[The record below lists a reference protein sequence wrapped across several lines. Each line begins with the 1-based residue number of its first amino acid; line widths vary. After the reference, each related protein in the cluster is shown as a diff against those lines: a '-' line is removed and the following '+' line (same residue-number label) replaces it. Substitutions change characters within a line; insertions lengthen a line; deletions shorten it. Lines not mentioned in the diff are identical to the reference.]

1 MTSIKIVST
10 IATILVACLIAFTS
24 SAVLDVSK
32 NFKFCSCTKDFSP
45 VCATNGIT
53 YPNKCIFN
61 CNNVKGDLNIIP
73 CGLFTLELVG
83 DTCTRKCNH
92 LKRLVCGTDGVTYEN
107 PCMFK
112 CAQQVKPSLK
122 MAHMGHC

>member
-1 MTSIKIVST
+1 MTTEDEII
-10 IATILVACLIAFTS
+10 IA
-24 SAVLDVSK
+24 
-32 NFKFCSCTKDFSP
+32 
-45 VCATNGIT
+45 
-53 YPNKCIFN
+53 
-61 CNNVKGDLNIIP
+61 DLNIIP

-112 CAQQVKPSLK
+112 CAQQVKPSEYSTT
-122 MAHMGHC
+122 CS